1 VDALLRLSS
10 DAEVP
15 PGAFVDLLLERPA
28 AADTL
33 ALPFAALHGGDR
45 VFIVEDSRLRGVPI
59 ERVGEL
65 DTPEGGRVLVR
76 APELVAG
83 ARVVVTHLPNAV
95 EGLKVEGAR

>member
-1 VDALLRLSS
+1 
-10 DAEVP
+10 
-15 PGAFVDLLLERPA
+15 
-28 AADTL
+28 
-33 ALPFAALHGGDR
+33 
-45 VFIVEDSRLRGVPI
+45 VPI